1 MGFLAP
7 WFLAGLAALG
17 LPIYV
22 HLLRQHKTEPM
33 PFSSLMFF
41 EQRTQSSIK
50 HRRLRYLMLMALR
63 LLLLFLIVL
72 AFANPFS
79 RSTSVI
85 NRGEPMVI
93 VAVDNSFS
101 MRSGKRLADAKQG
114 AAGIIASKGGGTRA
128 QVISLGNNAD
138 VLTKPEQDRGT
149 LRAAL
154 ESIQPGDGK
163 TNYGEFTRA
172 IRSISNAAHVPLQVH
187 LFSDFQRTGLPAGFN
202 DLQLPTGV
210 ELTLHPVANRAEANY
225 SVETVSAP
233 PTVWDLKKARIQ
245 ATVAGYET
253 PATKKLV
260 SLVVNGRVLQSKP
273 VELAANGRAT
283 VEFIGIEANYGF
295 AKCEIRID
303 GNDSLPG
310 DDRMLFAIERAD
322 PKKALM
328 VHESRDS
335 RSPLYFKAALGSA
348 GETAFALDSVSV
360 EQSGGLNL
368 SRYAFVVVAD
378 VLSLPAAFEE
388 SLTKYVQ
395 SGGSVMIALGP
406 SAARR
411 NRIPVTGDPV
421 SEGKYYSRDGA
432 RFDTVGR
439 VDTTFAPISKAAGWQ
454 GVRFYYAVRTP
465 AADARIL
472 ARLTDDTPLLYEKK
486 IGEGRAI
493 VFASGLDNL
502 TNDFPQF
509 PAFVAFAEQSAR
521 YLAGVDERQ
530 SVAAVG
536 SSIELRTQRETALG
550 VEVLDPEGKRALSL
564 SEASRAS
571 SYTVTREGY
580 FEVRRANGRH
590 EMIAVNADR
599 RESDLG
605 LIPEETRNL
614 WRGAAGETEQ
624 AGIAPGASGKKEEEQ
639 VHPYWWYLMF
649 AALLAAVVETVV
661 ASRYLGVEQEA

>member
-22 HLLRQHKTEPM
+22 HLLRQHKTEPL

-72 AFANPFS
+72 AFANPFWK
-79 RSTSVI
+79 STALI
-85 NRGEPMVI
+85 NRGEPLLV
-93 VAVDNSFS
+93 VGVDHSFS
-101 MRSGKRLADAKQG
+101 MRSGTRLADAKQG
-114 AAGIIASKGGGTRA
+114 AAGIIAAKGGGARA

-138 VLTKPEQDRGT
+138 VLTKPEQDKSI
-149 LRAAL
+149 LRAAI
-154 ESIQPGDGK
+154 ESIQAGDGK
-163 TNYGEFTRA
+163 TNFGEFSRA
-172 IRSISNAAHVPLQVH
+172 IRSISNAAQVPLQVH

-210 ELTLHPVANRAEANY
+210 ELKLHPVANRAETNY
-225 SVETVSAP
+225 AVETVSAP
-233 PTVWDLKKARIQ
+233 ATVWDTKKARVQ
-245 ATVAGYET
+245 ATVAGYES
-253 PATKKLV
+253 PAAKKTV
-260 SLVVNGRVLQSKP
+260 SLVVNGRALQSKP

-303 GNDSLPG
+303 GNDALPG

-328 VHESRDS
+328 IHESRDG
-335 RSPLYFKAALGSA
+335 RSPLYYKAALGSA
-348 GETAFALDSVSV
+348 GESAFTLDVVPV
-360 EQSGGLNL
+360 EQAGGLNL
-368 SRYAFVVVAD
+368 SRYAFVVAAD
-378 VLSLPAAFEE
+378 VLSLPSSLEA

-395 SGGSVMIALGP
+395 TGGSVMIALGP
-406 SAARR
+406 SSARR
-411 NRIPVTGDPV
+411 NRVPVTGDPV

-432 RFDTVGR
+432 RFDTVGH
-439 VDTTFAPISKAAGWQ
+439 VDTTFAPIAKASGWQ
-454 GVRFYYAVRTP
+454 GVRFYYSVRTP
-465 AADARIL
+465 AANARVL
-472 ARLTDDTPLLYEKK
+472 ARLTDETPLLYEKK
-486 IGEGRAI
+486 IGEGRAV

-550 VEVLDPEGKRALSL
+550 VEVMDPDGKRAMSL
-564 SEASRAS
+564 SEAARAS
-571 SYTVTREGY
+571 SFMVTREGF

-605 LIPEETRNL
+605 LIPEETRSL
-614 WRGAAGETEQ
+614 WSGAAGETVQ
-624 AGIAPGASGKKEEEQ
+624 AGIGPAASSKKEEEQ
-639 VHPYWWYLMF
+639 VHPYWWHLMF
-649 AALLAAVVETVV
+649 AALLAAVVETIV